1 MNQETALKKLQDT
14 ELEILLVIRDFC
26 REWGIMWLLDSGTVL
41 GAVRHGGFIPW
52 DDDIDIA
59 MPRAD
64 YDRFLE
70 LAAKGLPTGYSLH
83 TFENTPG
90 YAGFFAKVYKDG
102 TRFET
107 DETREAGCPQGIF
120 VDVFCWDRA
129 AFDPKELSD
138 QIDNARKWQRLS
150 YLYHS
155 GTITVPHKGLLGA
168 AERLGCQIAH
178 GFVGL
183 GVRDRSKLLQGYERS
198 VIRDED
204 RPSNLVMNL
213 SWTSWPPFSP
223 EILFPTSSVS
233 FEGYEFPAPGQ
244 TKRYLELAYGDW
256 QALPKSEDRHT
267 HLPRLLDFGDGN
279 VWQQEG

>member
-1 MNQETALKKLQDT
+1 MNREEALKKLQDI
-14 ELEILLVIRDFC
+14 ELEILLVIRNFC
-26 REWGIMWLLDSGTVL
+26 YEHDITWLIDSGTVL

-64 YDRFLE
+64 YDRFLQ
-70 LAAKGLPTGYSLH
+70 LAAKDLPTGYSLH

-129 AFDPKELSD
+129 ASDPKELSE
-138 QIDNARKWQRLS
+138 QLDNARRWQRLS
-150 YLYHS
+150 YLYHAK
-155 GTITVPHKGLLGA
+155 TITVPHKGLLGA
-168 AERLGCQIAH
+168 AERLGCRVAH
-178 GFVGL
+178 GLVGL
-183 GVRDRSKLLQGYERS
+183 GVRDRSELLRGYECS

-204 RPSNLVMNL
+204 RLSGLVVNLAWSSL
-213 SWTSWPPFSP
+213 DPFPQEVLLPAS
-223 EILFPTSSVS
+223 LVS
-233 FEGYEFPAPGQ
+233 FEGCEFPAPGQ
-244 TKRYLELAYGDW
+244 TERYLELAYGDW
-256 QALPKSEDRHT
+256 QALPRPEDRHT

-279 VWQQEG
+279 VWRSED